1 MIERRSE
8 LPIELVDITSP
19 GWNAQLGRYFIGQTD
34 ELHFGNGLSA
44 WGGIINPSFSGVN
57 LYFDIFTITNF
68 GEQGFDAQIWL
79 NAAPPYHAM
88 KGANIV
94 ASNQSI
100 NPSPKPKAILLQGE
114 YLKEP
119 LQYGVD
125 IFGRIVSPNST
136 LVSDSH
142 QGSIIIGPGGSF
154 SIYLKT
160 SVQGVIAS
168 TIVLT
173 WWEERIER
181 SYRYENDIC
190 Y

>member
-8 LPIELVDITSP
+8 LPIEVVDLTSP

-44 WGGIINPSFSGVN
+44 WGGIINPSYSGVN
-57 LYFDIFTITNF
+57 IYFDIFTITNF
-68 GEQGFDAQIWL
+68 GEDSFDAQIWL
-79 NAAPPYHAM
+79 NAAPPYHAI
-88 KGANIV
+88 KGATIV

-100 NPSPKPKAILLQGE
+100 SPPPKPKAILLQGE
-114 YLKEP
+114 YLNEAIP
-119 LQYGVD
+119 CGVD

-154 SIYLKT
+154 SIYLNT
-160 SVQGVIAS
+160 TLQEIITA

-181 SYRYENDIC
+181 SNRYENDTC
-190 Y
+190 S